1 MKHWAVVALSVAM
14 SVVMLASL
22 TFAHPVD
29 ECVQAAYLKLGPDAL
44 ELELDLTPGEQV
56 AAQMLGLIDQ
66 NQDGQMDQPEAQQ
79 YAERVLEEL
88 SLTVDDQPQSLKFE
102 SVVPPST
109 STFLAGGGTIKLIAR
124 AALTGGAGVHALG
137 FRNAHAPVKSGYLAN
152 VFVQS
157 GEVQILEQQ
166 RNATQ
171 QDFRVRYRLEPR
183 APRFDWTWLISVF
196 LAVTVLIGWWLMQT
210 QRRPHEIPQP

>member
-1 MKHWAVVALSVAM
+1 MRHRAAIVLSALL
-14 SVVMLASL
+14 LAGIAL
-22 TFAHPVD
+22 AHPVD
-29 ECVQAAYLKLGPDAL
+29 ECVQAAYLKLGPDSI

-56 AAQMLGLIDQ
+56 SAQMLGLIDQ
-66 NQDGQMDQPEAQQ
+66 NGDGQMDQPEVQQ

-88 SLTVDDQPQSLKFE
+88 SLTVDDQAQGLKLE

-109 STFLAGGGTIKLIAR
+109 SVFLAGGGTIKLIAR
-124 AALTGGAGVHALG
+124 ASLTDGAGSHKLE

-157 GEVQILEQQ
+157 GEVHVLEQQ
-166 RNATQ
+166 RDATQ

-183 APRFDWTWLISVF
+183 APRFDWTWLIPAV
-196 LAVTVLIGWWLMQT
+196 LALTMLISWWFVRT
-210 QRRPHEIPQP
+210 QRRPNAIPQP